1 MRDHIVIV
9 GAGKFGSY
17 LANSLSTKGRDVVI
31 IDKNQEAINEIS
43 DSFVGLTLTGDA
55 SELAVLE
62 EAEITKAAQAIIVT
76 DNDNTNIFLANI
88 CNKIFNVPKIVLR
101 QSSGDKAGLLAG
113 YNFEVIYPFNL
124 SVQEYFNLAG
134 DED

>member
-31 IDKNQEAINEIS
+31 IDKNQEAIDEIS